1 MKRFITGLFVGVFL
15 SICSLGFA
23 ADTIKIIVNGKEINS
38 DIPPQIING
47 RTMVP
52 VRFVAEALQANVEWD
67 ENTKTVKITTAS
79 QQNNTPATD
88 PSHKKVG
95 EKIVFNDS
103 ELIVDNL
110 ETYALETAT
119 GISRIASADITIVP
133 TDGNFRSTSRF
144 FDFIDGW
151 VIDNSHT
158 EITSRIKSVPEYPT
172 DGKYTINAEHVI
184 DQGKFVTAIKIKGDG
199 KIITVTR

>member
-15 SICSLGFA
+15 SIYSVGFA
-23 ADTIKIIVNGKEINS
+23 ADTIKILVNGKEINS

-52 VRFVAEALQANVEWD
+52 IRFVAEALQANVEWD

-79 QQNNTPATD
+79 QPATD
-88 PSHKKVG
+88 PNNKKVG
-95 EKIVFNDS
+95 EKIVFSDS

-110 ETYALETAT
+110 ETYAVETAT

-133 TDGNFRSTSRF
+133 TDGNFRSKSRF
-144 FDFIDGW
+144 FDFIGGW

-199 KIITVTR
+199 KTITVTR

>member
-23 ADTIKIIVNGKEINS
+23 ADTIKITVNGKEINS

-52 VRFVAEALQANVEWD
+52 IRFVAEALQANVEWD

-79 QQNNTPATD
+79 QSATD
-88 PSHKKVG
+88 PNHKKVG
-95 EKIVFNDS
+95 EKIVFSDS

-110 ETYALETAT
+110 ETYAVETAT

-172 DGKYTINAEHVI
+172 NGKYTINAEHVI